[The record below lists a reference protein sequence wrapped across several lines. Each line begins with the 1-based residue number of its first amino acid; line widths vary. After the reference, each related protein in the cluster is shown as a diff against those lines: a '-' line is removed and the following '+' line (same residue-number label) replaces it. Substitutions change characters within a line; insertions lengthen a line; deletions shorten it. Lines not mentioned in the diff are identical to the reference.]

1 VDTGPHASGL
11 GENDELDVE
20 QKKQEGQLDATV
32 RLIENL
38 LKDVYAKESMA
49 ILADLVAQQTAVAFK
64 KHE

>member
-1 VDTGPHASGL
+1 
-11 GENDELDVE
+11 
-20 QKKQEGQLDATV
+20 
-32 RLIENL
+32 L